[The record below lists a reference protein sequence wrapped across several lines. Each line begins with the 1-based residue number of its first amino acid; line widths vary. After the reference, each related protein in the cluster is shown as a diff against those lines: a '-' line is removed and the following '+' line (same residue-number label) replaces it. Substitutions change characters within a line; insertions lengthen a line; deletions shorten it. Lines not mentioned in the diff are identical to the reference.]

1 MKVPERGIMVLIFSC
16 LGDRPLSPNKTG
28 KQNDFSTQKENNMF
42 ENNIKEYLRK
52 TGFTTFSPKAVM
64 FDMDGVI
71 YNSMPNHASSWH
83 KAMKSV
89 GIDMPPE
96 DAYKYEGMRGVETIQ
111 LLFRQQKGKELT
123 DQQAAEYYKLKSD
136 AFNSC
141 PPAAKMEGIEDLMK
155 KIKRS
160 GLKIIVVTGSAQHT
174 LLDKLEQELP
184 GLVHKDLI
192 VSALDVTHGKP
203 APEPYLKGL
212 AKAGVQPW
220 EAIVVENAPL
230 GVRAGVAA
238 KVFTVATNTG
248 PLPDS
253 SLLQEG
259 ADLIFSSINDFMLH
273 WEEFAKEFGR

>member
-1 MKVPERGIMVLIFSC
+1 MF
-16 LGDRPLSPNKTG
+16 
-28 KQNDFSTQKENNMF
+28 ENNIK
-42 ENNIKEYLRK
+42 NNIKEYLRK
-52 TGFTTFSPKAVM
+52 TGFTSFSPKAVM

-111 LLFRQQKGKELT
+111 LLFRQQKDKELT

-141 PPAAKMEGIEDLMK
+141 PPAA
-155 KIKRS
+155 
-160 GLKIIVVTGSAQHT
+160 GSAQHT

-184 GLVHKDLI
+184 GLVHKELI

-238 KVFTVATNTG
+238 KVFTVAANTG

-273 WEEFAKEFGR
+273 WEDFAKEFGR